1 MLNAYLYLNAFLYA
15 FLAAWCTV
23 FPAETAAAVGFQT
36 LTRSGQSEYLVI
48 YGGLQLGMAFLFAY
62 FAWSKQPRNGLVLAL
77 AFYVPILAYRAATVV
92 AFWPV
97 EPTTLLLALLEWI
110 MLITAAVL
118 WRRSR
123 GIR

>member
-1 MLNAYLYLNAFLYA
+1 MVNAYLYLNAFLYA

-62 FAWSKQPRNGLVLAL
+62 FARSKQPRNGLVLAL
-77 AFYVPILAYRAATVV
+77 AFYVPIVAYRAITVV

>member
-62 FAWSKQPRNGLVLAL
+62 FAWSRQPRNGLVLAL
-77 AFYVPILAYRAATVV
+77 AFYVPIVAYRAITVV

>member
-1 MLNAYLYLNAFLYA
+1 MVNAYLYLNAFLYA

-23 FPAETAAAVGFQT
+23 FPAETSVAVGFQA

-77 AFYVPILAYRAATVV
+77 AFYVPIVVYRAGTLV

-97 EPTTLLLALLEWI
+97 EATTLLLAVLEWA
-110 MLITAAVL
+110 MLIAAAVL
-118 WRRSR
+118 WRHSR
-123 GIR
+123 EIR

>member
-23 FPAETAAAVGFQT
+23 FPAETAAAVGFQA
-36 LTRSGQSEYLVI
+36 LTRSGQSVYLVM

-77 AFYVPILAYRAATVV
+77 AFYVPIVAYRAVTLV

-97 EPTTLLLALLEWI
+97 EATTLLLAVLEWA
-110 MLITAAVL
+110 MLIAAAVL

-123 GIR
+123 EIK